1 MRRVTKAPAATAP
14 APIVIDLVNDGE
26 EVEEEKE
33 EYPPPGIGTRRTP
46 NKALSNK
53 MALEMQSTPLSSA
66 QAGGLSEARR
76 TRLVQL

>member
-14 APIVIDLVNDGE
+14 AAPIVIDLVNDGE

-33 EYPPPGIGTRRTP
+33 EHPPPGIGTRRTP

-53 MALEMQSTPLSSA
+53 MAPEMQSTPLNSA
-66 QAGGLSEARR
+66 KIGGLSEVR
-76 TRLVQL
+76 